1 MVLVAQVEE
10 ETKEKIEDGCWTEY
24 PDESYVF
31 LKTNVGY
38 LCSEELVIA
47 LYRIYGDKPFVI
59 RHFPYGDEPVKINS
73 FHSARMRDLV
83 HGGVQ

>member
-1 MVLVAQVEE
+1 MDIVAQIED
-10 ETKEKIEDGCWTEY
+10 ETKEKIEGGCWTEY
-24 PDESYVF
+24 PDEGYVF

-38 LCSEELVIA
+38 LSSEELVIA

-59 RHFPYGDEPVKINS
+59 RHFPYEGEEVQISS

-83 HGGVQ
+83 HGDF